1 MHDIIDCCTTQLF
14 YLQIYF
20 KEKENDKQLCIHYMY
35 YISQKSL
42 ESVWSAWLSMNYSI
56 VERGGQGKRVELSI
70 KVCL

>member
-1 MHDIIDCCTTQLF
+1 MISLTAALLNFFI
-14 YLQIYF
+14 F
-20 KEKENDKQLCIHYMY
+20 KFILKEEENDKQLCIHYMY

-56 VERGGQGKRVELSI
+56 VERGGQGKGVELSI

>member
-1 MHDIIDCCTTQLF
+1 MISLTAALLNFFIFKFIL
-14 YLQIYF
+14 

-56 VERGGQGKRVELSI
+56 VERGGQGKGVELSI